1 MNLRNM
7 WREMALLLLCG
18 PLLALLAWDGQLELI
33 DAGIMFTVVV
43 VFFYVL
49 YAASCRDEICAVT
62 EGEQEVVEKAEL
74 KGSVPRLLL
83 TLFAGTA
90 LLAVGAQTMI
100 EGSTTLARS
109 VGIGEDIIGLTLV
122 ALGTTVPELT
132 VTVTSARRGH
142 SDVVLGNAIGSII
155 INTLFVLGIGA
166 AVAGIETTG
175 PGIWFG
181 IAAMMAISAL
191 LAILIAVLNYARR
204 MVGVHDDGPVQ
215 LLHRD
220 TDLHERMM
228 IR

>member
-1 MNLRNM
+1 M
-7 WREMALLLLCG
+7 
-18 PLLALLAWDGQLELI
+18 
-33 DAGIMFTVVV
+33 
-43 VFFYVL
+43 
-49 YAASCRDEICAVT
+49 
-62 EGEQEVVEKAEL
+62 
-74 KGSVPRLLL
+74 
-83 TLFAGTA
+83 
-90 LLAVGAQTMI
+90 LAVGAQTII